1 MEMPFKS
8 MGRTYSR
15 GIPLSPGRQFT
26 LFLAGILA
34 LMLAACGGGGGE
46 GGGGGGGG
54 GGDVVAQCTLT
65 AAEKD
70 NLTPDDVASLPP
82 ECAFLDAPPLVGL
95 FILGTETDALGN
107 LKLYV
112 HGVKQ
117 DATPMTLA
125 DFQQASVTLDG
136 IDADPAATVA
146 LAPAGVLSM
155 VMLADYS
162 ISITDADVNGMGDLY
177 DLILNNAPEGFEG
190 EVINF
195 STIPPTISPAV
206 TVKPEPPAD
215 HWTEILDGPDGLL
228 AANNY
233 DEEQPRWDT
242 LLYDAMGTG
251 LMGPLADKFDPTTDN
266 LGLVERN
273 GPLGGEHRPATLI
286 IVQTDGIDNASTQL
300 TLAIDNEVPKPN
312 DVDKLMDR
320 CHTTAI
326 MMGTFQTAIDVNVLA
341 ALAEPRGAS
350 LQALNTNFLQAAME
364 PYAKSLGN
372 LVVFTLS
379 PDTGFDGKTVRIE
392 VDGLGRDAVEPFDI
406 DGTCQQL

>member
-1 MEMPFKS
+1 MSFKLMSKSSSREMLF
-8 MGRTYSR
+8 
-15 GIPLSPGRQFT
+15 SPGRQFT

-46 GGGGGGGG
+46 GGGGGGN
-54 GGDVVAQCTLT
+54 VVAQCTLT
-65 AAEKD
+65 ESQKD
-70 NLTPDDVASLPP
+70 NLKPDEVASLPP
-82 ECAFLDAPPLVGL
+82 ECAFLATPPLVGL
-95 FILGTETDALGN
+95 FILGTEIVGTD

-117 DATPMTLA
+117 DATPMTLD

-136 IDADPAATVA
+136 INVDPAATVA
-146 LAPAGVLSM
+146 SAPRGVLSL

-162 ISITDADVNGMGDLY
+162 ISITDADVSGMGDLY
-177 DLILNNAPEGFEG
+177 DLILRNAPEDFEG

-195 STIPPTISPAV
+195 STIRPTIIPAI

-215 HWTEILDGPDGLL
+215 HWTGILDGPDGLL
-228 AANNY
+228 AANNF

-242 LLYDAMGTG
+242 TLYDAMGTG

-273 GPLGGEHRPATLI
+273 GPLPGEHRPATLI
-286 IVQTDGIDNASTQL
+286 IVQTDGLDNASRQL
-300 TLAIDNEVPKPN
+300 TLATGNEVPGPD
-312 DVDKLMDR
+312 DVVKLMDR

-326 MMGTFQTAIDVNVLA
+326 LMGTFQTDIDIAVLE
-341 ALAEPRGAS
+341 ALAKPRGAS
-350 LQALNTNFLQAAME
+350 LQALNTNFLQAAMG
-364 PYAKSLGN
+364 PYAESLGN
-372 LVVFTLS
+372 LVVFTLPS
-379 PDTGFDGKTVRIE
+379 DTLFNGKTVRIE

-406 DGTCQQL
+406 DGNCQLIP

>member
-8 MGRTYSR
+8 KDRVSSR
-15 GIPLSPGRQFT
+15 EISLSPGRQFT
-26 LFLAGILA
+26 LFLAGTLA

-46 GGGGGGGG
+46 GGGGG

-82 ECAFLDAPPLVGL
+82 ECAFLAAPPLVGL

-125 DFQQASVTLDG
+125 DFRQASVTLDG
-136 IDADPAATVA
+136 IDAAPAATVA
-146 LAPAGVLSM
+146 LAPPGVLSL

-326 MMGTFQTAIDVNVLA
+326 MMGTFQTAIDVGVLA

-406 DGTCQQL
+406 DGNCQLQL